1 MVGTFAQPDGV
12 LIDPL
17 VLETL
22 GKRELIEGMGEVIK
36 YGLIEDPELWAL
48 LTGLNGSVESILEHA
63 ETLIEHSCQV
73 KRKMVVE
80 DELDNGIRLYLNLPH
95 YWPCHRSD
103 CRLWQGHAWRGCCH
117 GNGTDFQD
125 C

>member
-1 MVGTFAQPDGV
+1 MERRGVNTPFAKKYGGTFAQPDGV

-17 VLETL
+17 VLGKRSE
-22 GKRELIEGMGEVIK
+22 KRELIEGMGEVIK

-48 LTGLNGSVESILEHA
+48 LTELDGSVESILEHA

-80 DELDNGIRLYLNLPH
+80 DELDNGVRPLPQLWPH
-95 YWPCHRSD
+95 YWSCH
-103 CRLWQGHAWRGCCH
+103 
-117 GNGTDFQD
+117 
-125 C
+125 